1 MVAWFAFSECPPVR
15 LCAAQHCHPNS
26 LAKYEISAKRLA
38 QSRDIG
44 ASAITPHPLQKDNLG

>member
-1 MVAWFAFSECPPVR
+1 MVAWFAFSECPPPVR

-26 LAKYEISAKRLA
+26 LAKYEISAKHLA

-44 ASAITPHPLQKDNLG
+44 ASAITPHPLQ